1 MWPPVDHFDTNT
13 HAHNHT
19 HARKKTYLKKK
30 GTNKKKYG
38 SAILSWTMLSRRT
51 LQRD

>member
-19 HARKKTYLKKK
+19 HTHARKKTYLKKK
-30 GTNKKKYG
+30 GTN
-38 SAILSWTMLSRRT
+38 
-51 LQRD
+51 